1 MGFDAY
7 FPVWD
12 QLTQAQQGLITG
24 RLTERRAER
33 GAVIHR
39 GGLECTGVLV
49 IRSGQIRA
57 YSLSADGREITL
69 YRLFEGD
76 LCLFSA
82 PCMMRSI
89 QFDVTFQAEKDTV
102 YWDIPA
108 EVYRQIMEQSAPV
121 ANFTNEIMAT
131 RFSEVMW
138 LMEQILWK
146 RFDQR
151 LAGFLLEE
159 AGIEG
164 TNVLRITQE
173 AIGRHMGNP
182 REVVTRMLKYFS
194 GEGYVRLSR
203 GTVEL
208 CNIKKLREIADAG

>member
-1 MGFDAY
+1 MGFDTY

>member
-1 MGFDAY
+1 MEFESC
-7 FPVWD
+7 FPIWD
-12 QLTQAQQGLITG
+12 QLTREQQSRITG
-24 RLTERRAER
+24 RLTERRAAK
-33 GAVIHR
+33 GTVIHG
-39 GGLECTGVLV
+39 GGLECTGVLL
-49 IRSGQIRA
+49 IQSGQIRA
-57 YSLSADGREITL
+57 YSLSDDGREITL

-82 PCMMRSI
+82 PCMMSSI
-89 QFDVTFQAEKDTV
+89 QFDITFEAEKDTV
-102 YWDIPA
+102 YWSIPP
-108 EVYRQIMEQSAPV
+108 ETYRQLMEQSAPL
-121 ANFTNEIMAT
+121 ANFTNEIMAA

-151 LAGFLLEE
+151 LALFLLEE
-159 AGIEG
+159 ANIEG

-208 CNIKKLREIADAG
+208 LNPKKLREIAK

>member
-159 AGIEG
+159 AGIES

>member
-1 MGFDAY
+1 MEFKSL

-12 QLTQAQQGLITG
+12 QLTREQQSRITQ
-24 RLTERRAER
+24 RLTERRAEK
-33 GAVIHR
+33 GTVIH
-39 GGLECTGVLV
+39 GGGMECTGVLLV
-49 IRSGQIRA
+49 KSGQIRA
-57 YSLSADGREITL
+57 YSLSDDGREITL

-89 QFDVTFQAEKDTV
+89 QFDITFEAEKDTV
-102 YWDIPA
+102 YWSIPP
-108 EVYRQIMEQSAPV
+108 EIYRQLMEQSAPV

-151 LAGFLLEE
+151 LAGFLVEE
-159 AGIEG
+159 ANIEG
-164 TNVLRITQE
+164 SNVLHITQD

-208 CNIKKLREIADAG
+208 LNPKKLREISETQ

>member
-138 LMEQILWK
+138 LMVQILWK